1 MNCRLFSFILLTWAW
16 GIVLHGQTIED
27 SVAIVTAK
35 WETSVSPDNIVHKRA
50 AIPHLY
56 KGNQYINLVE
66 IPHHRKFH
74 YGIAVSEMKPISR
87 LAQDNQ
93 ALAAINGTYYNMVTG
108 NSVCFYKINDQVL
121 DTTTNGEFKSRV
133 NGAIR
138 EVKGNIEI
146 IDWNKEIEANY
157 KKNKGTVL
165 ASGPIMVDNG
175 RISDWSNCSKS
186 FIETRHPRS
195 AIFTKK
201 NGTIVFLTVDGR
213 SEGNAAGMSIPELA
227 YLAKILGAED
237 AINLDG
243 GGSTTLWLKGAP
255 ENGVLNYPS
264 DNKRFDHKGERSV
277 SNIFYV
283 K

>member
-1 MNCRLFSFILLTWAW
+1 MKKVLLSFALILWALTAVGANKRDSLLIIKADWKVTTTPEGLTHKQAQIKGLFN
-16 GIVLHGQTIED
+16 
-27 SVAIVTAK
+27 SVQ
-35 WETSVSPDNIVHKRA
+35 S
-50 AIPHLY
+50 
-56 KGNQYINLVE
+56 INLIE
-66 IPHHRKFH
+66 IPRSAKMKV
-74 YGIAVSEMKPISR
+74 GIAGDEGMKRTSQQ
-87 LAQDNQ
+87 ATEKG

-133 NGAIR
+133 NGVIR

-146 IDWNKEIEANY
+146 IGWNKEIEANY

-175 RISDWSNCSKS
+175 RISDWSKCDKK

-264 DNKRFDHKGERSV
+264 DNKLFDHKGERSV

>member
-1 MNCRLFSFILLTWAW
+1 MKKVLLSFALILWALTAVGANKRDSLLIIKADWKVTTTPEGLIHKQAQIKGLFN
-16 GIVLHGQTIED
+16 
-27 SVAIVTAK
+27 SVQ
-35 WETSVSPDNIVHKRA
+35 S
-50 AIPHLY
+50 
-56 KGNQYINLVE
+56 INLIE
-66 IPHHRKFH
+66 IPRSAKMKV
-74 YGIAVSEMKPISR
+74 GIAGDEGMKRTSQQ
-87 LAQDNQ
+87 ATEKG

-175 RISDWSNCSKS
+175 RISDWSKCDKK

>member
-1 MNCRLFSFILLTWAW
+1 MKKVLLSFALILWALTAVGANKRDSLLIIKADWKVTTTQEGLTHKQAQIKGLFN
-16 GIVLHGQTIED
+16 
-27 SVAIVTAK
+27 SVQ
-35 WETSVSPDNIVHKRA
+35 S
-50 AIPHLY
+50 
-56 KGNQYINLVE
+56 INLIE
-66 IPHHRKFH
+66 IPRSAKMKV
-74 YGIAVSEMKPISR
+74 GIAGDEGMKRTSQQ
-87 LAQDNQ
+87 ATEKG

-264 DNKRFDHKGERSV
+264 DNKLFDHKGERSV

>member
-1 MNCRLFSFILLTWAW
+1 MKKVLLSFALILWALTAVGANKRDSLLIIKADWKVTTTPEGLIHKQAQIKGLFN
-16 GIVLHGQTIED
+16 
-27 SVAIVTAK
+27 SVQ
-35 WETSVSPDNIVHKRA
+35 S
-50 AIPHLY
+50 
-56 KGNQYINLVE
+56 INLIE
-66 IPHHRKFH
+66 IPRSAKMKV
-74 YGIAVSEMKPISR
+74 GIAGDEGMKRTSQQ
-87 LAQDNQ
+87 ATEKG

>member
-1 MNCRLFSFILLTWAW
+1 MKKVLLSFALILWALTAVGANKRDSLLIIKADWKVTTTPEGLTHKQAQIKGLFN
-16 GIVLHGQTIED
+16 
-27 SVAIVTAK
+27 SVQ
-35 WETSVSPDNIVHKRA
+35 S
-50 AIPHLY
+50 
-56 KGNQYINLVE
+56 INLIE
-66 IPHHRKFH
+66 IPRSAKMKV
-74 YGIAVSEMKPISR
+74 GIAGDEGMRRTSQQATEKG
-87 LAQDNQ
+87 

-264 DNKRFDHKGERSV
+264 DNKLFDHKGERSV

>member
-1 MNCRLFSFILLTWAW
+1 MKKVLLSFALILWALTAVGADKRDSLLIIKADWKVTTTPEGLTHKQAQIKGLFN
-16 GIVLHGQTIED
+16 
-27 SVAIVTAK
+27 SVQ
-35 WETSVSPDNIVHKRA
+35 S
-50 AIPHLY
+50 
-56 KGNQYINLVE
+56 INLIE
-66 IPHHRKFH
+66 IPRSAKMKV
-74 YGIAVSEMKPISR
+74 GIAGDEGMKRTSQQ
-87 LAQDNQ
+87 ATEKG

-157 KKNKGTVL
+157 TKNKGSVL

>member
-1 MNCRLFSFILLTWAW
+1 MKKVLLSFALILWALTAVGANKRDSLLIIKADWKITTTPEGLTHKQAQIKGLFN
-16 GIVLHGQTIED
+16 
-27 SVAIVTAK
+27 SVQ
-35 WETSVSPDNIVHKRA
+35 S
-50 AIPHLY
+50 
-56 KGNQYINLVE
+56 INLIE
-66 IPHHRKFH
+66 IPRSAKMKV
-74 YGIAVSEMKPISR
+74 GIAGDEGMKRTSQQ
-87 LAQDNQ
+87 ATEKG

-175 RISDWSNCSKS
+175 RISDWSKCDKK

-264 DNKRFDHKGERSV
+264 DNKLFDHKGERSV

>member
-1 MNCRLFSFILLTWAW
+1 MKKVLLSFALILWALTAVGANKRDSLLIIKADWKITTTPEGLTHKQAQIKGLFN
-16 GIVLHGQTIED
+16 
-27 SVAIVTAK
+27 SVQ
-35 WETSVSPDNIVHKRA
+35 S
-50 AIPHLY
+50 
-56 KGNQYINLVE
+56 INLIE
-66 IPHHRKFH
+66 IPRSAKMKV
-74 YGIAVSEMKPISR
+74 GIAGDEGMKRTSQQ
-87 LAQDNQ
+87 ATEKG

-121 DTTTNGEFKSRV
+121 DTTTNGEFKSRI

-175 RISDWSNCSKS
+175 RISDWSKCDKK

-264 DNKRFDHKGERSV
+264 DNKLFDHKGERSV

>member
-1 MNCRLFSFILLTWAW
+1 MKKVLLSFALILWALTAVGADKRDSLLIIKADWKVTTTPEGLTHKQAQIKGLFN
-16 GIVLHGQTIED
+16 
-27 SVAIVTAK
+27 SVQ
-35 WETSVSPDNIVHKRA
+35 S
-50 AIPHLY
+50 
-56 KGNQYINLVE
+56 INLIE
-66 IPHHRKFH
+66 IPRSAKMKV
-74 YGIAVSEMKPISR
+74 GIAGDEGMKRTSQQ
-87 LAQDNQ
+87 ATEKG

-175 RISDWSNCSKS
+175 RISDWSKCDKK

>member
-1 MNCRLFSFILLTWAW
+1 MKKVLLSFALILWALTAVGANKRDSLLIIKADWKVTTTPEGLTHKQAQIKGLFN
-16 GIVLHGQTIED
+16 
-27 SVAIVTAK
+27 SVQ
-35 WETSVSPDNIVHKRA
+35 S
-50 AIPHLY
+50 
-56 KGNQYINLVE
+56 INLIE
-66 IPHHRKFH
+66 IPRSAKMKV
-74 YGIAVSEMKPISR
+74 GIAGDEGMKRTSQQ
-87 LAQDNQ
+87 ATEKG

-146 IDWNKEIEANY
+146 IGWNKEIEANY

>member
-1 MNCRLFSFILLTWAW
+1 MKKVLLSFALILWALTAVGADKRDSLLIIKADWKVSTTPEGLTHKQAQIKGLFN
-16 GIVLHGQTIED
+16 
-27 SVAIVTAK
+27 SVQ
-35 WETSVSPDNIVHKRA
+35 S
-50 AIPHLY
+50 
-56 KGNQYINLVE
+56 INLIE
-66 IPHHRKFH
+66 IPRSAKMKV
-74 YGIAVSEMKPISR
+74 GIAGDEGMKRTSQQ
-87 LAQDNQ
+87 ATEKG

-175 RISDWSNCSKS
+175 RISDWSKCDKK

-264 DNKRFDHKGERSV
+264 DNKLFDHKGERSV

>member
-1 MNCRLFSFILLTWAW
+1 MKKVLLSFALILWALTAVGADKRDSLLIIKADWKVTTTPEGLTHKQAQIKGLFN
-16 GIVLHGQTIED
+16 
-27 SVAIVTAK
+27 SVQ
-35 WETSVSPDNIVHKRA
+35 S
-50 AIPHLY
+50 
-56 KGNQYINLVE
+56 INLIE
-66 IPHHRKFH
+66 IPRSAKMKV
-74 YGIAVSEMKPISR
+74 GIAGDEGMKRTSQQ
-87 LAQDNQ
+87 ATEKG

-175 RISDWSNCSKS
+175 RISDWSKCDKK

-264 DNKRFDHKGERSV
+264 DNKLFDHKGERSV

>member
-1 MNCRLFSFILLTWAW
+1 MKKVLLSFALILWALTAVGANKRDSLLIIKADWKVTTTPEGLTHKQAQIKGLFN
-16 GIVLHGQTIED
+16 
-27 SVAIVTAK
+27 SVQ
-35 WETSVSPDNIVHKRA
+35 S
-50 AIPHLY
+50 
-56 KGNQYINLVE
+56 INLIE
-66 IPHHRKFH
+66 IPRSAKMKV
-74 YGIAVSEMKPISR
+74 GIAGDEGMKRTSQQ
-87 LAQDNQ
+87 ATEKG

-213 SEGNAAGMSIPELA
+213 SEENAAGMSIPELA

>member
-1 MNCRLFSFILLTWAW
+1 MKKVLLSFALILWALTAVGANKRDSLLIIKADWKITTTPEGLTHKQAQIKGLFN
-16 GIVLHGQTIED
+16 
-27 SVAIVTAK
+27 SVQ
-35 WETSVSPDNIVHKRA
+35 S
-50 AIPHLY
+50 
-56 KGNQYINLVE
+56 INLIE
-66 IPHHRKFH
+66 IPRSAKMKV
-74 YGIAVSEMKPISR
+74 GIAGDEGMKRTSQQ
-87 LAQDNQ
+87 ATEKG

-146 IDWNKEIEANY
+146 IGWNKEIEANY

-175 RISDWSNCSKS
+175 RISDWSKCDKK

-264 DNKRFDHKGERSV
+264 DNKLFDHKGERSV

>member
-1 MNCRLFSFILLTWAW
+1 MKKVLLSFALILWALTTVGANKRDSLLIIKADWKVTTTPEGLTHKQAQIKGLFN
-16 GIVLHGQTIED
+16 
-27 SVAIVTAK
+27 SVQ
-35 WETSVSPDNIVHKRA
+35 S
-50 AIPHLY
+50 
-56 KGNQYINLVE
+56 INLIE
-66 IPHHRKFH
+66 IPRSAKMKV
-74 YGIAVSEMKPISR
+74 GIAGDEGMKRTSQQ
-87 LAQDNQ
+87 ATEKG

-264 DNKRFDHKGERSV
+264 DNKLFDHKGERSV

>member
-1 MNCRLFSFILLTWAW
+1 MKKVLLSFALILWALTAVGANKRDSLLIIKADWKVSTTPEGLTHKQAQIKGLFN
-16 GIVLHGQTIED
+16 
-27 SVAIVTAK
+27 SVQ
-35 WETSVSPDNIVHKRA
+35 S
-50 AIPHLY
+50 
-56 KGNQYINLVE
+56 INLIE
-66 IPHHRKFH
+66 IPRSAKMKV
-74 YGIAVSEMKPISR
+74 GIAGDEGMKRTSQQ
-87 LAQDNQ
+87 ATEKG

>member
-1 MNCRLFSFILLTWAW
+1 MKKVLLSFALILWALTAVGANKRDSLLIIKADWKVTTTPEGLTHKQAQIKGLFN
-16 GIVLHGQTIED
+16 
-27 SVAIVTAK
+27 SVQ
-35 WETSVSPDNIVHKRA
+35 S
-50 AIPHLY
+50 
-56 KGNQYINLVE
+56 INLIE
-66 IPHHRKFH
+66 IPRSAKMKV
-74 YGIAVSEMKPISR
+74 GIAGDEGMKRTSQQ
-87 LAQDNQ
+87 ATEKG
-93 ALAAINGTYYNMVTG
+93 ALAAINGTYYNMITG

-175 RISDWSNCSKS
+175 RISDWSKCDKK

-264 DNKRFDHKGERSV
+264 DNKLFDHKGERSV

>member
-1 MNCRLFSFILLTWAW
+1 MKKVLLSFALILWALTAVGANKRDSLLIIKADWKVTTTPEGLTHKQAQIKGLFN
-16 GIVLHGQTIED
+16 
-27 SVAIVTAK
+27 SVQ
-35 WETSVSPDNIVHKRA
+35 S
-50 AIPHLY
+50 
-56 KGNQYINLVE
+56 INLIE
-66 IPHHRKFH
+66 IPRSSKMKV
-74 YGIAVSEMKPISR
+74 GIAGDEGMKRTSQQ
-87 LAQDNQ
+87 ATEKG

-175 RISDWSNCSKS
+175 RISDWSKCDKK

-213 SEGNAAGMSIPELA
+213 SEENAAGMSIPELA

-264 DNKRFDHKGERSV
+264 DNKLFDHKGERSV

>member
-1 MNCRLFSFILLTWAW
+1 MKKVLLSFALILWALTAVGANKRDSLLIIKADWKITTTPEGLTHKQAQIKGLFN
-16 GIVLHGQTIED
+16 
-27 SVAIVTAK
+27 SVQ
-35 WETSVSPDNIVHKRA
+35 S
-50 AIPHLY
+50 
-56 KGNQYINLVE
+56 INLIE
-66 IPHHRKFH
+66 IPRSAKMKV
-74 YGIAVSEMKPISR
+74 GIAGDEGMKRTSQQ
-87 LAQDNQ
+87 ATEKG

-264 DNKRFDHKGERSV
+264 DNKLFDHKGERSV

>member
-1 MNCRLFSFILLTWAW
+1 MKKVLLSFALILWALTAVGADKRDSLLIIKADWKVTTTPEGLTHKQAQIKGLFN
-16 GIVLHGQTIED
+16 
-27 SVAIVTAK
+27 SVQ
-35 WETSVSPDNIVHKRA
+35 S
-50 AIPHLY
+50 
-56 KGNQYINLVE
+56 INLIE
-66 IPHHRKFH
+66 IPRSAKMKV
-74 YGIAVSEMKPISR
+74 GIAGDEGMKRTSQQ
-87 LAQDNQ
+87 ATEKG

-175 RISDWSNCSKS
+175 RISDWSKCDKK

-243 GGSTTLWLKGAP
+243 GGSTTLWFKGAP

-264 DNKRFDHKGERSV
+264 DNKLFDHKGERSV